1 MLMHIRKQ
9 QVAIVN
15 IKGKILEFPT
25 KKRLMSPLAQINTL
39 EFRLGEL
46 EAENALCLRDRDFI
60 NKCLSENEAEMMG
73 IVKELAILRRINAQS
88 KTMEYS

>member
-1 MLMHIRKQ
+1 M
-9 QVAIVN
+9 N
-15 IKGKILEFPT
+15 IKGKILDFPT

-46 EAENALCLRDRDFI
+46 EAENALCLRDKEFI

-73 IVKELAILRRINAQS
+73 IVKELAILRRINA
-88 KTMEYS
+88 

>member
-1 MLMHIRKQ
+1 M
-9 QVAIVN
+9 N

-46 EAENALCLRDRDFI
+46 EAENALCLRDKEFI

-73 IVKELAILRRINAQS
+73 IVKELAILRRINA
-88 KTMEYS
+88 

>member
-1 MLMHIRKQ
+1 M
-9 QVAIVN
+9 N

-25 KKRLMSPLAQINTL
+25 KRRLMSPLAQINTL

-46 EAENALCLRDRDFI
+46 EAENALCLRDKEFI

-73 IVKELAILRRINAQS
+73 IVKELAILRRINA
-88 KTMEYS
+88 

>member
-1 MLMHIRKQ
+1 M
-9 QVAIVN
+9 N

-46 EAENALCLRDRDFI
+46 EAENALCLRDKEFI
-60 NKCLSENEAEMMG
+60 NKCLSENEAEMTG
-73 IVKELAILRRINAQS
+73 IVKELAILRRINA
-88 KTMEYS
+88 